1 MTLDR
6 CLSLFSSN
14 NIWRQMQVFGF
25 ALLLCE
31 CTCVQ
36 IERNTSVTNK
46 DSKGGN
52 LFFLQDFYVV
62 PNIRKWAVWQL
73 YSQLLC
79 RTDIAC
85 QIDANAPNSK
95 ICQRRPCLVLDAF
108 NWPCLRNCKHSA
120 NGQTFTP
127 REGEGDGERRP
138 MKASDKP
145 RFFQPNERGILER
158 LFGPIAG

>member
-1 MTLDR
+1 MHVL
-6 CLSLFSSN
+6 
-14 NIWRQMQVFGF
+14 GF
-25 ALLLCE
+25 ALLLCG

-36 IERNTSVTNK
+36 IKRSTSVSNITRTQ
-46 DSKGGN
+46 KGYIFSFCKGST
-52 LFFLQDFYVV
+52 V
-62 PNIRKWAVWQL
+62 PNIRKWTVCQL

-79 RTDIAC
+79 RTDIAR

-127 REGEGDGERRP
+127 WEGKDLGREGQW
-138 MKASDKP
+138 KP
-145 RFFQPNERGILER
+145 QINPAFDQLNKRGVGNVYLDILFIR
-158 LFGPIAG
+158 KNNNMIVIL

>member
-1 MTLDR
+1 MHVL
-6 CLSLFSSN
+6 
-14 NIWRQMQVFGF
+14 GF
-25 ALLLCE
+25 ALWLCG

-36 IERNTSVTNK
+36 IKRSSTSVSNITRPQ
-46 DSKGGN
+46 KGDIFSFCKN
-52 LFFLQDFYVV
+52 SFV

-85 QIDANAPNSK
+85 QIDASVPNSK

-120 NGQTFTP
+120 NGQTFTTWK
-127 REGEGDGERRP
+127 GKGYGERRP

-145 RFFQPNERGILER
+145 SYWSAERRGSSER
-158 LFGPIAG
+158 LFRPIAH